1 MSIMAQIFGF
11 LSDQLLKMTWLSEL
25 TRLLVEKVFGLSIKE
40 RLGGSIH
47 FFIYDTIKIFILL
60 SILIFII
67 SYIQSYFPPERTKK
81 ILGRIKGIK
90 GNILGALLGTITPF
104 CSCSSIP
111 IFIGFTSA
119 GLPLGVTFSFLIS
132 SPLVDL
138 ASLLLLMSFFGVK
151 IAIAYVVVGLILA
164 VIGGTLIDKLGMEK
178 YIQEYVLEIGNTDT
192 ELVEMNR
199 EERISYSRSQVA
211 EIIHK
216 VWLYVLIGVGIG
228 AAIHNWIPQSL
239 IEKIIGSNNPFA
251 VILATIVGIP
261 MYADIFGTLPIA
273 EALFGKGVQIG
284 TVLSFMMAVTA
295 LSLPSIV
302 MLSKVVKPKLL
313 AIFVTIV
320 SIGIMI
326 IGYLFNAF
334 SYLLI

>member
-1 MSIMAQIFGF
+1 MAQIFGF